1 MILAEVESRDNKSE
15 KKTKCRVVEFLIDNW
30 QVQRQY
36 YRRNL
41 QLIILSPVNH
51 HNHNHNQSQ
60 SQSSNISLIPL
71 PMSLPKSSSL
81 T

>member
-30 QVQRQY
+30 QLQRQY

-51 HNHNHNQSQ
+51 HNQS
-60 SQSSNISLIPL
+60 
-71 PMSLPKSSSL
+71 
-81 T
+81 

>member
-15 KKTKCRVVEFLIDNW
+15 KKTKVCRVVEFLIDNW

-51 HNHNHNQSQ
+51 HNQS
-60 SQSSNISLIPL
+60 
-71 PMSLPKSSSL
+71 
-81 T
+81 